1 MRSFASRS
9 ASVSART
16 TSSSAAWARRKG
28 ISWAIGVPFSM
39 SIDATISL
47 MNAIANERTKFLAS
61 VLQTTATSC
70 FTVGTATPLA
80 GYLYDI
86 GNLRSTLDN
95 WALAVGLACWL
106 SAAAALHL
114 VARYVLKRLRP

>member
-1 MRSFASRS
+1 
-9 ASVSART
+9 
-16 TSSSAAWARRKG
+16 
-28 ISWAIGVPFSM
+28 
-39 SIDATISL
+39 

-86 GNLRSTLDN
+86 RNLRSTLDN
-95 WALAVGLACWL
+95 WPLPSGSRVGF
-106 SAAAALHL
+106 
-114 VARYVLKRLRP
+114 RLPPHCISLQGTF